1 VESRLFWKSLIVQTA
16 LVGVLFAILVALPLG
31 EDFFEDY
38 GWITGPVAWF
48 GCSVLTARV
57 LGMPAGYV
65 VFSAIAG
72 GVCGALVMLV
82 TSHWTGLLVALL
94 VFAASNA
101 TYDPDAV
108 EEDLDSS
115 AAAK

>member
-1 VESRLFWKSLIVQTA
+1 MVQA
-16 LVGVLFAILVALPLG
+16 VFVGLLFAILIALPLG

-38 GWITGPVAWF
+38 GWITGPVAWL

-57 LGMPAGYV
+57 LDIPVGYAL
-65 VFSAIAG
+65 FSAIAA
-72 GVCGALVMLV
+72 GVCGAIVLVV
-82 TSHWTGLLVALL
+82 ASHPAGMVVALL

-108 EEDLDSS
+108 EEDYDP
-115 AAAK
+115 ATPAK

>member
-1 VESRLFWKSLIVQTA
+1 VDPRLFWKSLIVQA
-16 LVGVLFAILVALPLG
+16 AFVGVLFAILVALPLG
-31 EDFFEDY
+31 EGFFEDY
-38 GWITGPVAWF
+38 GWITGPVAWL
-48 GCSVLTARV
+48 GCSVLTARLLDV
-57 LGMPAGYV
+57 PVGYV

-72 GVCGALVMLV
+72 GVCGALVFLV
-82 TSHWTGLLVALL
+82 ANHWAGMAVALL

-101 TYDPDAV
+101 TYDPDAL